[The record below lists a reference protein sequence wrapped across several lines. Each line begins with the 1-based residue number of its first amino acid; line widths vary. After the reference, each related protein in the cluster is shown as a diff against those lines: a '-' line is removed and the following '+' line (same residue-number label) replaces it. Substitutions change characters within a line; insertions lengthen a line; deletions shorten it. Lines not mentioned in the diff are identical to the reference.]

1 MADWYERKDE
11 LEPYQVFATNDGS
24 VVRLDHRR
32 PGDGTQW
39 VVQDYYNGGWV
50 YDESVIEPGDLNV
63 RLSTGYAG
71 EPFELDEVP
80 DYPFGM

>member
-1 MADWYERKDE
+1 MADWYERRDE
-11 LEPYQVFATNDGS
+11 LMPDQVFATNSGE

-39 VVQDYYNGGWV
+39 VVQDYYNGRWV
-50 YDESVIEPGDLNV
+50 YDESIIEPADLNI
-63 RLSTGYAG
+63 RLSDNYAG

-80 DYPFGM
+80 EYSYF